1 MAHVDLQR
9 GRYGFAIDGRRQGAP
24 IAADHLAHRLAQVHA
39 DHSVHDFS
47 RRVGSP
53 VDAILSPSAGRSGPD
68 ENFQRLRPVLDVGN
82 LLAPCGLGN
91 VLVFGEVFPHSQ
103 MGHEAVRSGSMPVPF
118 ARRCVDGVAGTH
130 LDDVTAA

>member
-53 VDAILSPSAGRSGPD
+53 VDAILSP
-68 ENFQRLRPVLDVGN
+68 RPVGQGRTRTSNAYARYSTSETCSPHVVSGTSWSSERVSHIARWVMKWLGA
-82 LLAPCGLGN
+82 APCQC
-91 VLVFGEVFPHSQ
+91 HSP
-103 MGHEAVRSGSMPVPF
+103 G
-118 ARRCVDGVAGTH
+118 GV
-130 LDDVTAA
+130 